1 MHFAEKIL
9 HTSEYHLQNR
19 IANEIFFSKS
29 LKKKSLPLINYDVTT
44 LNRYPLIRKLRLLSF
59 LLLAAVYTGYS
70 QVPVASIVATPLSG
84 CPPLA
89 VSFNDAST
97 NTPTS
102 WSWNFGAVPPNVS
115 QATSTTKNN
124 SVLFNTPGVYT
135 VTLISKNA
143 SGSSAP
149 TTVQIT
155 VNPVPTADFTQDK
168 TTGCYPT
175 TVHFT

>member
-9 HTSEYHLQNR
+9 HTSEYLLQNQ
-19 IANEIFFSKS
+19 IPNETFFSNW
-29 LKKKSLPLINYDVTT
+29 LKKKSLPLVNYDVTT

-59 LLLAAVYTGYS
+59 LLLAAVYSGYA

-97 NTPTS
+97 NSPTS

-124 SVLFNTPGVYT
+124 AVLFN
-135 VTLISKNA
+135 
-143 SGSSAP
+143 
-149 TTVQIT
+149 
-155 VNPVPTADFTQDK
+155 
-168 TTGCYPT
+168 
-175 TVHFT
+175 